1 MQGGH
6 FGFLTGNLASMIVH
20 RNTKCQVQLLL
31 LLPTNLVA
39 VRCLSL
45 KWKGTVMTASS
56 MSFPPLAWAIS
67 EGKTVKL
74 CQKNVNRLINNS
86 IQFCTNLPFNHKAPL
101 LAFCFSEL
109 GLKWGLLSKKSK
121 LPNNLLKM
129 ILRTSL
135 GEK

>member
-1 MQGGH
+1 MEWLPNQSYWLIPQ
-6 FGFLTGNLASMIVH
+6 LTELITN
-20 RNTKCQVQLLL
+20 QLIELIL
-31 LLPTNLVA
+31 VWLTNLVA

-67 EGKTVKL
+67 AGKTVKL
-74 CQKNVNRLINNS
+74 YQKKSVNVNRLINNS

-109 GLKWGLLSKKSK
+109 GLKWGLLSK
-121 LPNNLLKM
+121 LPNNLSKM